1 MAFIF
6 DVRKISEGVY
16 SAKIVDIEDAIAEAV
31 NQMAAEENIL
41 LAKIGQMNM
50 NEVGYAGREIGTL
63 YDKKVKQRLKNLKM
77 KDKIINEFIE
87 KYCCKEHHIKWEEKV
102 DEGKKGGEEGKKDVG
117 AERGEGVE
125 DDYDDRR
132 FDGGRRRKKKKK
144 TKKRKHKRKKKTRR
158 RKK

>member
-6 DVRKISEGVY
+6 DVQKISEGVY

-87 KYCCKEHHIKWEEKV
+87 KYCCKEHHIKWEENPIYKAE
-102 DEGKKGGEEGKKDVG
+102 EGKKGEG
-117 AERGEGVE
+117 AERGEGGE
-125 DDYDDRR
+125 EDYDDRS
-132 FDGGRRRKKKKK
+132 FGGGRRRKKKKK